1 MDYVITITSVG
12 NGSVSPS
19 GLYNVEEGDTC
30 RIVATPAP
38 GHAVS
43 KVVVTGPEGSVTT
56 PLLTEVILENVKSNF
71 SVEFTF
77 VPGTQQTVTVTPI
90 VTGSGSITP
99 ASPESVNY
107 GGSLYVSFSPS
118 PGWYLSEILVNGS
131 PVALSNVILLTG
143 LITNTTV
150 AATFTSLNIAD
161 ATILVKRGSTE
172 AWVGKTLQYGEI
184 GFGRSRKEVRIGDV
198 RGAELWF

>member
-1 MDYVITITSVG
+1 MDYVITITHVG

-77 VPGTQQTVTVTPI
+77 VPDTADCYCDTNCDWFWKYY
-90 VTGSGSITP
+90 SG
-99 ASPESVNY
+99 
-107 GGSLYVSFSPS
+107 
-118 PGWYLSEILVNGS
+118 
-131 PVALSNVILLTG
+131 
-143 LITNTTV
+143 
-150 AATFTSLNIAD
+150 IA
-161 ATILVKRGSTE
+161 
-172 AWVGKTLQYGEI
+172 
-184 GFGRSRKEVRIGDV
+184 RIC
-198 RGAELWF
+198 ELWWFVICFIFAVSWMVFI

>member
-1 MDYVITITSVG
+1 MYT
-12 NGSVSPS
+12 
-19 GLYNVEEGDTC
+19 VEEGDTC

-43 KVVVTGPEGSVTT
+43 QVVVTGPEGAVTT
-56 PLLTEVILENVKSNF
+56 PLLTEVILENVESDF

-77 VPGTQQTVTVTPI
+77 VPGTQQTVTVTPS

-131 PVALSNVILLTG
+131 SVALSNVILLTG
-143 LITNTTV
+143 LTHN
-150 AATFTSLNIAD
+150 
-161 ATILVKRGSTE
+161 
-172 AWVGKTLQYGEI
+172 
-184 GFGRSRKEVRIGDV
+184 
-198 RGAELWF
+198 